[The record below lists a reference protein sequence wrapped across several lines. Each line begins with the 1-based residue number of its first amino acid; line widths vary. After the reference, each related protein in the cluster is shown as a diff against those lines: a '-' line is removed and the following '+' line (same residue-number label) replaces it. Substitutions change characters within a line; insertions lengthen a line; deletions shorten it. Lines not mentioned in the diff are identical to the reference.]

1 MLVESLADLLPV
13 CVCFPT
19 YAEWPT
25 GSDIPSK
32 GPKQET
38 GCGRL
43 LTSDTPC
50 VADSL
55 ENTPGSVGGY
65 VFASSDGLKTKPFFL

>member
-13 CVCFPT
+13 CVCFQRMPS
-19 YAEWPT
+19 
-25 GSDIPSK
+25 GSDIPSQ

-50 VADSL
+50 VADPL
-55 ENTPGSVGGY
+55 ENTPGLVGGY